1 MNRLGII
8 VPCYNEEE
16 VFDDTNL
23 KLTKLIKFLIKKKK
37 IASNSFILYVNDG
50 SKDSTWDKI
59 SNEVDKNKYVQG
71 LCLAKNVGHQNALL
85 SGLNTLKDIVDISIS
100 IDADLQDDIF
110 VMEEMIDKYNN
121 GIDIVYGV
129 RNGRTSDS
137 FFKRFTAQTFY
148 KFMNHMGVKTIYNHA
163 DYRLLSKRAMEE
175 LSKYKEKNLF
185 LRGIIPLIGYSTDT
199 VYYAR
204 NKRLMGVSKYPLKK
218 MLNLAIDGIT
228 SFSIKPMM
236 IIFNTGI
243 IIMLLSIITILCSL
257 IFNFIS
263 NLIIILCVIGLFSGL
278 QVLFIGIIG
287 IYIGKTYIEV
297 KNRPRYNIKEY
308 RK

>member
-23 KLTKLIKFLIKKKK
+23 KLTKLIKSLIKKKK

-129 RNGRTSDS
+129 RNDRTSDS

-185 LRGIIPLIGYSTDT
+185 LRGIIPLIGYNTDT

-204 NKRLMGVSKYPLKK
+204 NKRLMGVSKYPFKK

>member
-1 MNRLGII
+1 
-8 VPCYNEEE
+8 
-16 VFDDTNL
+16 
-23 KLTKLIKFLIKKKK
+23 
-37 IASNSFILYVNDG
+37 
-50 SKDSTWDKI
+50 
-59 SNEVDKNKYVQG
+59 
-71 LCLAKNVGHQNALL
+71 
-85 SGLNTLKDIVDISIS
+85 
-100 IDADLQDDIF
+100 
-110 VMEEMIDKYNN
+110 
-121 GIDIVYGV
+121 
-129 RNGRTSDS
+129 
-137 FFKRFTAQTFY
+137 
-148 KFMNHMGVKTIYNHA
+148 
-163 DYRLLSKRAMEE
+163 
-175 LSKYKEKNLF
+175 
-185 LRGIIPLIGYSTDT
+185 
-199 VYYAR
+199 
-204 NKRLMGVSKYPLKK
+204 MGVSKYPLKK

-263 NLIIILCVIGLFSGL
+263 NLIIILCFIGLFSGL

>member
-23 KLTKLIKFLIKKKK
+23 KLTKLIKSLIKKKK

-263 NLIIILCVIGLFSGL
+263 TLIIILCVIGLFSGL

>member
-23 KLTKLIKFLIKKKK
+23 KLTKLIKSLIKKKK

-129 RNGRTSDS
+129 RNNRTSDS

-185 LRGIIPLIGYSTDT
+185 LRGIIPLIGYNTDT

-204 NKRLMGVSKYPLKK
+204 NKRLMGVSKYPL
-218 MLNLAIDGIT
+218 
-228 SFSIKPMM
+228 
-236 IIFNTGI
+236 
-243 IIMLLSIITILCSL
+243 
-257 IFNFIS
+257 
-263 NLIIILCVIGLFSGL
+263 
-278 QVLFIGIIG
+278 
-287 IYIGKTYIEV
+287 
-297 KNRPRYNIKEY
+297 
-308 RK
+308 